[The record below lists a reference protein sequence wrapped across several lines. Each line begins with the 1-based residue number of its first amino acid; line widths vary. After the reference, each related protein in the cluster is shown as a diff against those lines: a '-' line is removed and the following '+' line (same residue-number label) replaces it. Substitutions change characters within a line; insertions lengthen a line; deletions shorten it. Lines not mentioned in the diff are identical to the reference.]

1 MLKTTT
7 GTIKDLQIKLDVTLG
22 KVDQLMETG
31 NTQLNT
37 RGADL
42 HATLAAAT
50 KTLDSLQDILS
61 PRSIDRANLDAALRD
76 IAASAA
82 FLRGF
87 SSDIERNPQLLLMGR
102 RP

>member
-1 MLKTTT
+1 M
-7 GTIKDLQIKLDVTLG
+7 
-22 KVDQLMETG
+22 DQLMETG
-31 NTQLNT
+31 NTQLNA

-42 HATLAAAT
+42 HATLASAT
-50 KTLDSLQDILS
+50 KTLGSLQDILS

-82 FLRGF
+82 SLRGF